1 MGPLSRFAVNRPK
14 TAVLM
19 WFAFMALIFVLAG
32 RFAGEF
38 NDSFEL
44 PDTES
49 KSAQDL
55 LTEEFGAAS
64 GFDSEVR
71 IVYSPE
77 SGAATD
83 PAVAEAVAPVLE
95 EIGQLDAVVD
105 VVTPEE
111 AAAAAEEQAA
121 QAAEAAAAQGADP
134 AEGNPAGTAGDFLSP
149 VSPDGT
155 VAYATATFEVVDDV
169 VDTAQVLE
177 MIEIVDAANAEFDG
191 SIQMGVQGSLI
202 DFAGEAPGGVAE
214 LVGIGVALLILLILF
229 GSAIAAGLPI
239 VTALFGLI
247 TGLTAVTIF
256 TRFVDIPEFAPTLAT
271 MIGLGVGIDYSL
283 FVINRQKFSVDAGRG
298 VREAAIETV
307 ETSGRAVLTAAITV
321 IAALGG
327 LFILNINFITG
338 LATASILTVTAV
350 ALSALW
356 LLPAL
361 LSWMG
366 TKAFAWKLPWARRRD
381 ARPAGTFF
389 AKYGHWVQGRPIPVV
404 LVALLVMGIV
414 AIPAFSLRQ
423 GFPDASGRAE
433 GSPPR
438 IGYELLSEGYGP
450 GINGPFLLVMEL
462 PAPGDLASAAI
473 VTQAV
478 SEDPGVAGVTAPFP
492 SDVENIDASTAAIAT
507 AYPTTSP
514 QSAET
519 AELLDRLRVDVI
531 PAAEANG
538 GATTFVGGS
547 QAVTADFGKVL
558 SDALPLF
565 ITVVV
570 ILGFLVL
577 GALFRAVVVPLT
589 GVLSSVLS
597 FGAAIGVIVAVF
609 QWGWG
614 ADLIGV
620 QATGPIPPWAPIFVF
635 AILFGLSMDYHV
647 FLVSRMREEWG
658 YTQDNRRSVLRGVAG
673 SGRVVAAAALILS
686 SVFLAFVAETDPSI
700 KLFGLALATAL
711 LLDAF
716 IIRLTF
722 IPALMTLIGKAN
734 WWLPAWLDRLLPHLE
749 LEADPEA
756 IRAEDRLLDAEA
768 LDGDAANG
776 ATPDAAA
783 QAPEG
788 ESESKPVG

>member
-14 TAVLM
+14 TAVLL
-19 WFAFMALIFVLAG
+19 WFAFMALIFVLAN
-32 RFAGEF
+32 RFAGDF

-44 PDTES
+44 PES
-49 KSAQDL
+49 ESTSAQEI

-77 SGAATD
+77 SGPATD
-83 PAVAEAVAPVLE
+83 PAVVEAVAPVLD
-95 EIGQLDAVVD
+95 EISQLDAVEQ
-105 VVTPEE
+105 VVTPEQ
-111 AAAAAEEQAA
+111 AAAAFEEQAA

-134 AEGNPAGTAGDFLSP
+134 AEGNPGGTAGDFLSP

-169 VDTAQVLE
+169 VDTGQVLE
-177 MIEIVDAANAEFDG
+177 MLDIVDAANAEFDG
-191 SIQMGVQGSLI
+191 SIQMGVQGSLV
-202 DFAGEAPGGVAE
+202 DFAGEEPGGVAE
-214 LVGIGVALLILLILF
+214 LVGISVALVILLILF

-239 VTALFGLI
+239 VTALFGLV

-283 FVINRQKFSVDAGRG
+283 FVINRQKFAVDAGRG
-298 VREAAIETV
+298 VRAAAIETV

-321 IAALGG
+321 VIALGG
-327 LFILNINFITG
+327 LFILQINFISG
-338 LATASILTVTAV
+338 LATASMLTVAAV
-350 ALSALW
+350 ALSALF

-381 ARPAGTFF
+381 SRPAGTFF
-389 AKYGHWVQGRPIPVV
+389 AKYGQWVQARPIPVAI
-404 LVALLVMGIV
+404 VALLVMLTV
-414 AIPAFSLRQ
+414 AIPALSLRQ
-423 GFPDASGRAE
+423 GFPDAGGRAE
-433 GSPPR
+433 GSPAR
-438 IGYELLSEGYGP
+438 IGYDLLSEGYGP
-450 GINGPFLLVMEL
+450 GINGPFFLVMEL
-462 PAPGDLASAAI
+462 PEPGALESAAVVI
-473 VTQAV
+473 QAV
-478 SEDPGVAGVTAPFP
+478 DADPGVAGVTAPFP
-492 SDVENIDASTAAIAT
+492 NDVENLDASVAAIAT
-507 AYPTTSP
+507 VYPTTSP
-514 QSAET
+514 QAAET
-519 AELLDRLRVDVI
+519 AELLDRLRDEVV
-531 PAAEANG
+531 PAAEADG
-538 GATTFVGGS
+538 GAVTLVGGS
-547 QAVTADFGKVL
+547 QAITTDFGKVL

-565 ITVVV
+565 IAVVV
-570 ILGFLVL
+570 LLGFLVL
-577 GALFRAVVVPLT
+577 GALFRAIVVPIT

-597 FGAAIGVIVAVF
+597 FGAAMGVTVAVF

-614 ADLIGV
+614 ADLIGL
-620 QATGPIPPWAPIFVF
+620 QGTGPIAPFVPIFVF

-658 YTQDNRRSVLRGVAG
+658 YTQDNHRSVLRGVAG

-686 SVFLAFVAETDPSI
+686 SVFLAFVAEPDPII
-700 KLFGLALATAL
+700 KLFGVALATAL

-716 IIRLTF
+716 VIRLTF
-722 IPALMTLIGKAN
+722 IPAVMTLIGKAN
-734 WWLPAWLDRLLPHLE
+734 WWLPGPLDRLLPHLE
-749 LEADPEA
+749 LESDPEA
-756 IRAEDRLLDAEA
+756 ISAEDRLLDGEA
-768 LDGDAANG
+768 LDGDE
-776 ATPDAAA
+776 TDAE